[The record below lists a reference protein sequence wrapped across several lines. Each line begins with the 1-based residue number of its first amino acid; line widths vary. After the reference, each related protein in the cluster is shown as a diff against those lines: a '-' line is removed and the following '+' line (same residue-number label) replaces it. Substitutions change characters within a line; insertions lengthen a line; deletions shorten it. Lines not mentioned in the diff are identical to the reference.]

1 MTGALIFG
9 LVFIFTKRPNHM
21 FLSQVVSSVAIV
33 DGFRQMSC
41 SMAAGIWAYFGLISG
56 SLVFLGVIQMVFDKH
71 VKGLEISDARL
82 MKKLSGDIGYQ
93 VFLVDTQKVR
103 AFTHKRRIYL
113 SVGLVELLEYEEIL
127 AVATHELYHVNHT
140 PNRILAN
147 SLAVASMWLRS
158 YRDDANADRF
168 AADRAGVE
176 NLRSAFEKLGLKGA
190 RRRISR
196 ISA

>member
-33 DGFRQMSC
+33 EGFRQMNCAMS
-41 SMAAGIWAYFGLISG
+41 GYVWGYFGIISG
-56 SLVFLGVIQMVFDKH
+56 SLVFLGVIQMVFDRH

-82 MKKLSGDIGYQ
+82 MKKLSGDIGCQ
-93 VFLVDTQKVR
+93 VFLFDTQKVR
-103 AFTHKRRIYL
+103 AFTHNRRIYL